1 MLDAPVRARPVWP
14 AIYACAVIGLPEILI
29 VVVILLL
36 IFGYKKLPQ
45 LGRSAG
51 EGTRKG
57 IDKAREL
64 STTVGDKV
72 DGKVDPS
79 SIGRSAGK
87 GIREAREFRDA
98 LTGKE
103 TPKPAGPTATAAE
116 APAPAASPPAPTSE
130 SADTESKP
138 DSA

>member
-1 MLDAPVRARPVWP
+1 
-14 AIYACAVIGLPEILI
+14 VIGLPEIII

-36 IFGYKKLPQ
+36 IFGYKKLPR

-51 EGTRKG
+51 EATRTG

-72 DGKVDPS
+72 DGKVDPQT
-79 SIGRSAGK
+79 IGRSAGK
-87 GIREAREFRDA
+87 GLREAREFRDA

-103 TPKPAGPTATAAE
+103 TPKPATPAAE
-116 APAPAASPPAPTSE
+116 PKAAEQPAAPGEPSESSESSAE
-130 SADTESKP
+130 SADTAESAERKP
-138 DSA
+138 ESA

>member
-1 MLDAPVRARPVWP
+1 M
-14 AIYACAVIGLPEILI
+14 IGLPEILI
-29 VVVILLL
+29 IAVILLL

-51 EGTRKG
+51 ETTRTG

-79 SIGRSAGK
+79 TIGRSAGK
-87 GIREAREFRDA
+87 GLREAREFRDA

-103 TPKPAGPTATAAE
+103 TSKPATPARSAE
-116 APAPAASPPAPTSE
+116 APAPGADAPAPET
-130 SADTESKP
+130 DTEGPAPEGSDTPESKP
-138 DSA
+138 ASA

>member
-1 MLDAPVRARPVWP
+1 M
-14 AIYACAVIGLPEILI
+14 IGLPEII
-29 VVVILLL
+29 VVVVILLL
-36 IFGYKKLPQ
+36 IFGYRKLPQ

-51 EGTRKG
+51 EATRTG

-87 GIREAREFRDA
+87 GLREAREFRDA

-103 TPKPAGPTATAAE
+103 SPKPAPTAAPAQAPSSPPQESAAE
-116 APAPAASPPAPTSE
+116 APK
-130 SADTESKP
+130 ADEENRDT
-138 DSA
+138 

>member
-1 MLDAPVRARPVWP
+1 M
-14 AIYACAVIGLPEILI
+14 IGLPEILI
-29 VVVILLL
+29 ILVILLL

-51 EGTRKG
+51 ETTRTG

-72 DGKVDPS
+72 DGKVDPTS
-79 SIGRSAGK
+79 LGRSAGK
-87 GIREAREFRDA
+87 GLREAREFRDA

-103 TPKPAGPTATAAE
+103 TAKPAAAPPAAEAATAETPPPAEPAGPV
-116 APAPAASPPAPTSE
+116 PDDDKPT
-130 SADTESKP
+130 
-138 DSA
+138 

>member
-1 MLDAPVRARPVWP
+1 M
-14 AIYACAVIGLPEILI
+14 IGLPEILI
-29 VVVILLL
+29 VVVIVAL

-79 SIGRSAGK
+79 SLGRSAGK
-87 GIREAREFRDA
+87 GLREAREFRDA

-103 TPKPAGPTATAAE
+103 TQKPAPAQTAAPAPAE
-116 APAPAASPPAPTSE
+116 APAPSTEAADS
-130 SADTESKP
+130 TESKP
-138 DSA
+138 DGT